1 VAGAACV
8 NGRLR
13 GLLEEGV
20 FVGPRSVV
28 KQLYDGPRLAGL
40 DGFHLEATQ
49 LLLRLGHLRE
59 QASQMLGNVIQ
70 QPVE

>member
-1 VAGAACV
+1 
-8 NGRLR
+8 
-13 GLLEEGV
+13 
-20 FVGPRSVV
+20 V

-70 QPVE
+70 QPVRIASCRKGPTSPSSST